1 MTLSWFDQSQIVF
14 GLIALKKIRHHSVLP
29 KNLYPPFDTPVAY
42 MHENPEWEV
51 EDLHLKFQSNEW
63 EIAMNAARS
72 LNGTATSVNWARD
85 LEKMR
90 IMWETGAKLTK
101 TGDKLQKGED
111 VEVLSIVS
119 DLKMMSVTEEI
130 GLHVASEVDLTD
142 VVSLQKCGW
151 KEIDET
157 FGGIPASGPLVVY
170 ATTKTGKSFW
180 ISKLIN
186 EFLHYYPEKR
196 ATVFSL
202 EMPYKRY
209 LKRSYDMY
217 PTLEEVSDRLL
228 VTSRAS
234 NMKEVI
240 AITSTEPTDLVVID
254 GIADAVSGEKSASLM
269 DSAWSDVKRMGR
281 LLEIPIVA
289 VAQPNRASKFNSQ
302 EQFIGK
308 YDIEWSGAAEN
319 AAEMTIA
326 LQYLGVD
333 ASIEKKIF
341 PVVNDAY
348 YMINYF
354 MRDGENTGAV
364 ILDKH
369 VQTPLGRR
377 LWESSAHGITKNGEI
392 IPTLYKEGLYKAE
405 GSNSS
410 SRAKR

>member
-1 MTLSWFDQSQIVF
+1 MNWYDQSQIVF
-14 GLIALKKIRHHSVLP
+14 GLIALKKIKHHSVLP

-42 MHENPEWEV
+42 MHENPEWEI
-51 EDLHLKFQSNEW
+51 EDIHLKFQSNEW

-72 LNGTATSVNWARD
+72 LNGTATTVNWARD

-119 DLKMMSVTEEI
+119 DLKMMSVADEI
-130 GLHVASEVDLTD
+130 GLQLASEVDLTD
-142 VVSLQKCGW
+142 VVALQKCGW

-186 EFLHYYPEKR
+186 EFLHFYPEKR
-196 ATVFSL
+196 VTVFSL
-202 EMPYKRY
+202 EMAYKRY
-209 LKRSYDMY
+209 LKRSFDMY
-217 PTLEEVSDRLL
+217 PTMKEVADRLL
-228 VTSRAS
+228 VTSKAS
-234 NMKEVI
+234 TMEEVI
-240 AITSTEPTDLVVID
+240 AMSSTEPTDMVVID
-254 GIADAVSGEKSASLM
+254 GIADAVLGEKSAAGM
-269 DSAWSDVKRMGR
+269 DKAWSDVKRMGR
-281 LLEIPIVA
+281 MLEIPVIA
-289 VAQPNRASKFNSQ
+289 VAQPNRAAKFNAQ
-302 EQFIGK
+302 EQFLGK
-308 YDIEWSGAAEN
+308 WNIEWSGAAEN
-319 AAEMTIA
+319 AAEMMIA
-326 LQYLGVD
+326 LQYLGTG
-333 ASIEKKIF
+333 ANIEKKIF
-341 PVVNDAY
+341 PVVEDAY

-354 MRDGENTGAV
+354 SRDSENTGAV

-369 VQTPLGRR
+369 VSSPEGRR

-392 IPTLYKEGLYKAE
+392 VPQLYKEGLYKAE